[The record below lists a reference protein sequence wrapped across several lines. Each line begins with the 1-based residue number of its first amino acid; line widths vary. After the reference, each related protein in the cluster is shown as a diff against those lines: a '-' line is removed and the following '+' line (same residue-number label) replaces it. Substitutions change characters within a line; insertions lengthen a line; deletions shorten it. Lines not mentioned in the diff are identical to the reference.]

1 MTPGNLTV
9 ISANSPMVDSGEMV
23 IAATVPPKL
32 LAFSARAT
40 KILVSPD
47 PEPMIN
53 KSSFSKLA
61 VTVSP
66 TT

>member
-1 MTPGNLTV
+1 M
-9 ISANSPMVDSGEMV
+9 
-23 IAATVPPKL
+23 
-32 LAFSARAT
+32 AT
-40 KILVSPD
+40 KVLVSPD

-61 VTVSP
+61 VTVSQ